1 MSSTSAIIAICNKKQ
16 IPDDII
22 NLIFA
27 YVSKLDF
34 NGGHLF
40 IDEFIKRGIPLIHDS
55 AYHPEELFFNKALSK
70 LHYRM
75 SKHMTAVIPGDFLY
89 DTQYI
94 FTKQYLT
101 EFEHRKLNE
110 IKKRYFKGDY

>member
-1 MSSTSAIIAICNKKQ
+1 MSSTSVIINICNKKQ
-16 IPDDII
+16 IPDAII
-22 NLIFA
+22 DLIFE
-27 YVSKLDF
+27 YVKLDF
-34 NGGHLF
+34 NGGRIF

-55 AYHPEELFFNKALSK
+55 AYCPEELFFNKALSK

-110 IKKRYFKGDY
+110 ITKTPGFRNDY